1 MTKLLV
7 TGAAGQLGRAV
18 LNHLLETSKVSPGD
32 IVAASRDTS
41 KLADLAAKGVETRK
55 ADFTDEAG
63 LAAAFAGIDR
73 VLIISTDDLATPGNR
88 LKQHKT
94 AVAAASKAGVKHIL
108 YTSMPNPDK
117 SLVSFAPDHLG
128 TEEAIK
134 ATGIAYTILRNAWYD
149 DNYLMSMPHNLETG
163 TWYTAYGAGKVS
175 NISRD
180 DCARAAAAALA
191 NPPAGSTTLT
201 LTGSESLNAEEIA
214 ALVSKASGK
223 QLNVVHVTDEQ
234 LAGGL
239 TSAGLPDFLVK
250 MLVSADANIRA
261 GNFDL
266 VTSDFEKL
274 TGSKPQPLSGYLA
287 NNKDALLSAH

>member
-18 LNHLLETSKVSPGD
+18 LHHLLETSKVAASD
-32 IVAASRDTS
+32 IIAASRDTT
-41 KLADLAAKGVETRK
+41 KLADIAAKGVETRK
-55 ADFTDEAG
+55 ADFNDEAS
-63 LAAAFAGIDR
+63 LAAAFAGVDR
-73 VLIISTDDLATPGNR
+73 GLIISTDELATPGGR
-88 LKQHKT
+88 LKQHKA
-94 AVAAASKAGVKHIL
+94 AVTAAAKVGVKHIL

-134 ATGIAYTILRNAWYD
+134 ATGIPYTILRNAWYD
-149 DNYLMSMPHNLETG
+149 DNYLLSMPHNLQAG
-163 TWYTAYGAGKVS
+163 TWYTATGDGKVA

-191 NPPAGSTTLT
+191 NPPAGNKTLT
-201 LTGSESLNAEEIA
+201 LTGPESLNADEIA
-214 ALVSKASGK
+214 ARVSKAAGK
-223 QLNVVHVTDEQ
+223 PLNVVQVTDEQ
-234 LAGGL
+234 LAGGMA
-239 TSAGLPDFLVK
+239 SAGLPDFVVK

-266 VTSDFEKL
+266 VTSDYEAL
-274 TGSKPQPLSGYLA
+274 TGAKPQSLEAYLA
-287 NNKDALLSAH
+287 NQKVALAG

>member
-18 LNHLLETSKVSPGD
+18 LHHLLETSKVAAGD
-32 IVAASRDTS
+32 IIAASRDTA
-41 KLADLAAKGVETRK
+41 KLTDIASRGVETRR
-55 ADFTDEAG
+55 ADFSDEAG
-63 LAAAFAGIDR
+63 LAAAFAGVDR
-73 VLIISTDDLATPGNR
+73 VLIISTDELATPGGR
-88 LKQHKT
+88 LKQHKA
-94 AVAAASKAGVKHIL
+94 AVAAAAKAGVKHIL

-134 ATGIAYTILRNAWYD
+134 ATGIPYTILRNAWYD
-149 DNYLMSMPHNLETG
+149 DNYLLSMPHNLQSG
-163 TWYTAYGAGKVS
+163 TWYTATGDGKVA

-191 NPPAGSTTLT
+191 KPPAGNRTVT
-201 LTGSESLNAEEIA
+201 LTGPESLNAEEIA
-214 ALVSKASGK
+214 ALVSKAAGK
-223 QLNVVHVTDEQ
+223 PLNVVQVNDEQ
-234 LAGGL
+234 LAGGMAA
-239 TSAGLPDFLVK
+239 AGLPDFVVK

-266 VTSDFEKL
+266 VTGDYEAL
-274 TGSKPQPLSGYLA
+274 TGTKPQSLEAYLA
-287 NNKDALLSAH
+287 SQKTALAG

>member
-18 LNHLLETSKVSPGD
+18 LHHLLETSKVAAGD
-32 IVAASRDTS
+32 VIAASRNTD
-41 KLADLAAKGVETRK
+41 KLADIAALGVAIRK
-55 ADFTDEAG
+55 ADFDDEAG
-63 LAAAFAGIDR
+63 LMTAFAGVDR
-73 VLIISTDDLATPGNR
+73 VLIISTDELATPGGR
-88 LKQHKT
+88 LKQHKA
-94 AVAAASKAGVKHIL
+94 AVAAAAKAGVKHIL

-134 ATGIAYTILRNAWYD
+134 STGIPYTILRNAWYD
-149 DNYLMSMPHNLETG
+149 DNYLMSMPHNLQTG
-163 TWYTAYGAGKVS
+163 NWYTAMGAGKVS

-191 NPPAGSTTLT
+191 NPPGGNKTLT

-214 ALVSKASGK
+214 ALVSKAAGK
-223 QLNVVHVTDEQ
+223 TLNVVQVTDEQ
-234 LAGGL
+234 LAGGM
-239 TSAGLPDFLVK
+239 TSAGLPDFVVK

-266 VTSDFEKL
+266 VTDDYETL
-274 TGSKPQPLSGYLA
+274 TGAKPQSLDAYLA
-287 NNKDALLSAH
+287 GQKAALAG